1 MVHLVILVSSEAT
14 PDSKVDILHSTVTN
28 TATENLIHLRT
39 DPGGSYVTRG
49 LYVKIGRDG
58 QYDNSA
64 AHYDIVGSAGNSGFH
79 AFEVQG
85 DEKLRITKDG
95 KLLIGSDT
103 GSVHGNRLLQV
114 GKTDRSETYVSIV
127 SSTSG
132 ESGLLFADT
141 TTNDTGGY
149 RGQIRY
155 HHSDDSM
162 NFRTGAEERL
172 RITSQGNMVWDVIQ
186 EILQI

>member
-1 MVHLVILVSSEAT
+1 MA
-14 PDSKVDILHSTVTN
+14 
-28 TATENLIHLRT
+28 
-39 DPGGSYVTRG
+39 
-49 LYVKIGRDG
+49 
-58 QYDNSA
+58 
-64 AHYDIVGSAGNSGFH
+64 
-79 AFEVQG
+79 
-85 DEKLRITKDG
+85 IT
-95 KLLIGSDT
+95 
-103 GSVHGNRLLQV
+103 LQV

-172 RITSQGNMVWDVIQ
+172 RITSQGNMGLGCNPGNSSGYRT
-186 EILQI
+186 LQIGDGSTTGGQLWLKNANNSNFYIWNANGGSGTNIYNQSAIPLIFYTTSIERLRIASNGQVLIGNYATHNAIHGNLEVNGNDGINISNATRTGGPMEYSGD